1 MYSLRRLFFAFFAR
15 NVLGCFINHIGIM
28 ADIKNLFMRIS
39 SLVCIILLFACQT
52 KRTTKAMNENQI
64 NEQLAP
70 TDRLLSLAN
79 LELTDS
85 NRKVI
90 AWFFET
96 PQVFEF
102 NLDSEKAENI
112 YKILKEA
119 KEKELPVNVRSKAQ
133 KDKNIITLV
142 IPATEEQVNH
152 FKMEKAQREVP
163 IKITAPPHN

>member
-1 MYSLRRLFFAFFAR
+1 
-15 NVLGCFINHIGIM
+15 
-28 ADIKNLFMRIS
+28 
-39 SLVCIILLFACQT
+39 
-52 KRTTKAMNENQI
+52 MNENQMS
-64 NEQLAP
+64 EQLAS

-79 LELTDS
+79 LTLTES

-119 KEKELPVNVRSKAQ
+119 KEKELPVNVRSTFQ
-133 KDKNIITLV
+133 NDKNIIIQI
-142 IPATEEQVNH
+142 IPATEEQVKH
-152 FKMEKAQREVP
+152 FIKEKAQREDP
-163 IKITAPPHN
+163 TKISTPPHQ